1 MRCLAFD
8 IGGTKIAA
16 ALVENQ
22 GISSRCQIA
31 TPNENMAIA
40 MKQALS
46 ALIQQYHTQFDYIAI
61 ASTGIIQ
68 NGILTALNPKNL
80 AGLAEFPLYDTV
92 AQFTDKPIF
101 LLNDAQAATYAEYE
115 KQANGEDFAFI
126 TVSTGVGGGVVL
138 NGELQIGQNG
148 IAGHIGHT
156 VADPKGALC
165 GCGRRGCVEAIA
177 SGRAIEQIAGISPK
191 LLFEQFRQGDLV
203 AKQIIQTSARAIA
216 NLCANLTISLDIKKI
231 AIGGSVGLAAGYLAL
246 IQQELVKM
254 PAVYQSQLVRA
265 AYGADAG
272 LIGVAAWGNKRL
284 KKQENV

>member
-1 MRCLAFD
+1 MRCLTLD

-22 GISSRCQIA
+22 HILSRCQIA
-31 TPNENMAIA
+31 TPNENMVVA
-40 MKQALS
+40 MEQALS
-46 ALIQQYHTQFDYIAI
+46 TLIQQHQTEFDYIAI

-68 NGILTALNPKNL
+68 NGVLTALNPKNL
-80 AGLAEFPLYDTV
+80 AGLAEFPLYHTV
-92 AQFTDKPIF
+92 SQFSDKPIF

-115 KQANGEDFAFI
+115 KQANSEDFAFI
-126 TVSTGVGGGVVL
+126 TISTGVGGGVVL

-156 VADPKGALC
+156 VADPNGALC

-231 AIGGSVGLAAGYLAL
+231 AIGGSIGLAEGYLSL
-246 IQQELVKM
+246 IQQELAEM
-254 PAVYQSQLVRA
+254 PTVYHSQLVRA

-272 LIGVAAWGNKRL
+272 LIGVAAWGY
-284 KKQENV
+284 KQLEK